1 LEKLHGLGKTQRPE
15 EGDIQIGVY
24 LFVCLYVLFFLQRKK
39 STKRSAV
46 QEETYGFP

>member
-1 LEKLHGLGKTQRPE
+1 MAEVFTVL
-15 EGDIQIGVY
+15 QIGVY
-24 LFVCLYVLFFLQRKK
+24 LFAFFYVLFFRWRKK